1 MTNEEALKRIE
12 ELEKKVKSLEN
23 QKTSPGISGEL
34 LRIRKRCFEK
44 YFGEK
49 PEYRGGETRFGPK
62 GKGYSD
68 YDTLRES
75 IMKLTGLLFK
85 YAKGKPG
92 LDTWLFTLIRTESD
106 YELYE
111 KICDSISSNI
121 RAVIDEYIAEVEE

>member
-23 QKTSPGISGEL
+23 QKTDTGISGEL
-34 LRIRKRCFEK
+34 LRIRKKCFEK
-44 YFGEK
+44 HFGERPK
-49 PEYRGGETRFGPK
+49 YCEGEINFGPK
-62 GKGYSD
+62 GKRYSD
-68 YDTLRES
+68 YDVLRDT

-85 YAKGKPG
+85 YAKGKPASN
-92 LDTWLFTLIRTESD
+92 TWLLRLFRTESD

-121 RAVIDEYIAEVEE
+121 RAVIDEYTAEVEE